1 MNFVLVGIVVSFVL
15 SGVNFIAT
23 QNIFSTL
30 FIFLISLVFFV
41 LIVKKQMAKN
51 QLKIHRYHQCYQFI
65 NTFIVSLNIK
75 GSMSAAIESSY
86 EVSDETTKEVLDSIK
101 EMNEE
106 EKIGYLCKYF
116 KFDLYRLFVDIV
128 SLWNEEGGDILKMSQ
143 YLVNQARLKEQYLIT
158 CETIHRQKTIEF
170 VTLWSIS
177 LAILAILRFTLSQ
190 FFYRISGSLFYQIS
204 VVIIILFALFSV
216 YILLLR
222 VSKFELEGWKD
233 EEK

>member
-1 MNFVLVGIVVSFVL
+1 MNFVLVGLVVSFVL

-23 QNIFSTL
+23 QNIYSTL

-41 LIVKKQMAKN
+41 LIVKKQMTKN

-190 FFYRISGSLFYQIS
+190 FFYRISSSLFYQIS

>member
-75 GSMSAAIESSY
+75 GSMSAAI
-86 EVSDETTKEVLDSIK
+86 
-101 EMNEE
+101 
-106 EKIGYLCKYF
+106 
-116 KFDLYRLFVDIV
+116 
-128 SLWNEEGGDILKMSQ
+128 
-143 YLVNQARLKEQYLIT
+143 
-158 CETIHRQKTIEF
+158 
-170 VTLWSIS
+170 
-177 LAILAILRFTLSQ
+177 
-190 FFYRISGSLFYQIS
+190 
-204 VVIIILFALFSV
+204 
-216 YILLLR
+216 
-222 VSKFELEGWKD
+222 
-233 EEK
+233 